1 MKILLPYQ
9 QNINLS
15 IMCANYE
22 NLKIKYHIFHL
33 WRVLSNITLISI
45 YNFINFQALHLNH
58 FVYQQLFE
66 KTIFQ
71 YGRFEVLLWTLFY
84 YLKVIKLFSDKVFS
98 FYLTFEMFWKVTS
111 RKKGISSVTYWC
123 WIKSSISSILCDKIL
138 RHFAESC
145 AAPKKVIF
153 ISIFIQM
160 LQKNYQTF

>member
-9 QNINLS
+9 QNIYLS
-15 IMCANYE
+15 IMCANNE
-22 NLKIKYHIFHL
+22 NMKIKYHIFHLSL

-45 YNFINFQALHLNH
+45 YNIINFQALHLNH

-98 FYLTFEMFWKVTS
+98 FYLTFEMVCKSNF
-111 RKKGISSVTYWC
+111 KKEKHQFSN
-123 WIKSSISSILCDKIL
+123 ILLLDQVEYKQYIM
-138 RHFAESC
+138 R
-145 AAPKKVIF
+145 
-153 ISIFIQM
+153 
-160 LQKNYQTF
+160 